1 MEVYY
6 DETRTYLKARLF
18 PYEALSPGQ
27 VGYIDFKANPQLI
40 STSLEDFK
48 HLNHWPAVQKFY
60 LFLEW
65 INGNNSHLE
74 TNDSALRGPHENKDP
89 NSDFALAIE
98 GRVFLFYRN
107 LALNCSP
114 KHSDWLCGKLMQ
126 ILHHTD
132 KDFTKKEGVVG
143 FTLNPVLHLAISKG
157 NVTKRITFGFWHFA
171 GGSFNESQRAMRG
184 KMAVNVH
191 LYHLI
196 VGIKRIAMLGYSIE
210 VRENLLIDFPFD
222 TRRE

>member
-6 DETRTYLKARLF
+6 DEARTYLKERLF
-18 PYEALSPGQ
+18 PYEPSSPDQ

-48 HLNHWPAVQKFY
+48 HLDHWAAVQKFY

-65 INGNNSHLE
+65 INGNDSHLE
-74 TNDSALRGPHENKDP
+74 TNDSALRGPHENKDL
-89 NSDFALAIE
+89 NSDLALAIE

-126 ILHHTD
+126 MLHHTD

-143 FTLNPVLHLAISKG
+143 FTLNPVLHLAISKAIPLPDGRYSIATDDPGFGKHLMLSFWAYGADEAQVFQNLERLFG
-157 NVTKRITFGFWHFA
+157 NVWTASKCLSAEIEA
-171 GGSFNESQRAMRG
+171 GS
-184 KMAVNVH
+184 
-191 LYHLI
+191 
-196 VGIKRIAMLGYSIE
+196 
-210 VRENLLIDFPFD
+210 
-222 TRRE
+222 